1 MENHEERFPIP
12 SFLKKFVNIDTR
24 TTKDIISDMISGKS
38 KGFKTQFSTDTNQEE
53 KHSEDVK

>member
-1 MENHEERFPIP
+1 MKNHEERFPIP

-38 KGFKTQFSTDTNQEE
+38 KGYKTQFSALNATDISREE
-53 KHSEDVK
+53 KTF